1 MTLTQQIR
9 NAIDAPAPV
18 WQRLNAIR
26 ALVGLPP
33 AKRGRPAIPA
43 EQLRRDQA
51 LRNKT
56 RYDRLVAAGL
66 CVVCGKAPTE
76 NSQRRCSCCKAK
88 RKPTGA

>member
-33 AKRGRPAIPA
+33 AKRGRRPGAASPKEA
-43 EQLRRDQA
+43 RYA
-51 LRNKT
+51 ANKE

-66 CVVCGKAPTE
+66 CVICGKNPTE
-76 NSQRRCSCCKAK
+76 PGQRRCACCKAK